1 MANIR
6 DVAKQAGV
14 SVTTVSRV
22 LNNHPY
28 VTDEKRLAV
37 EKAMEELGYYQN
49 INAIHLSKGETRL
62 LGVVVPFINHS
73 YFSTL
78 LNGIAD
84 KALVRDY
91 NLVFYQTNYQKQE
104 ESKALEALK
113 RKQVDG
119 LIILSRAS
127 GWEAVEAYQDFGPIV
142 VCESSNHTRIPC
154 VSVDHYEAFRF
165 GMRYI
170 IEKGHRHIG
179 YCIGRMEGTNSNLRE
194 IAYCEELEM
203 IEEPYR
209 KNWVFNNCLTIE
221 DGKRVVSEYM
231 SLEEKPSA
239 LLITSDQVAAG
250 FRMEAE
256 KQGIRI
262 PYDVAILGFDNHPIA
277 EALDLTTIELPLHEV
292 GMSLVEKVSNKNST
306 SAIYPFEL
314 VERGS
319 V

>member
-28 VTDEKRLAV
+28 VTEEKRLAV
-37 EKAMEELGYYQN
+37 EKAVEGLGYYQN

-62 LGVVVPFINHS
+62 IGVAVPFINHS

-84 KALVRDY
+84 QALVRDY
-91 NLVFYQTNYQKQE
+91 NLVFYQTNYQEEE

-113 RKQVDG
+113 RKQIDG
-119 LIILSRAS
+119 LIILSRTS
-127 GWEAVEAYQDFGPIV
+127 DWSSVEGYQGFGPIV
-142 VCESSNHTRIPC
+142 VCESSEHTRIPC
-154 VSVDHYEAFRF
+154 VSVDHYEAFRY

-170 IEKGHRHIG
+170 IGKGHRHIG
-179 YCIGRMEGTNSNLRE
+179 YCIGRRNGTNSSLRE
-194 IAYCEELEM
+194 KAYCEELEY
-203 IEEPYR
+203 IGETYR

-221 DGKRVVSEYM
+221 DGKRVVNEYV
-231 SLEEKPSA
+231 SLKEKPSA

-256 KQGIRI
+256 KQEIRV
-262 PYDVAILGFDNHPIA
+262 PRDVAILGFDNHPIA

-292 GMSLVEKVSNKNST
+292 GMSLVEKVSSKNPT
-306 SAIYPFEL
+306 SDIYPFEL